1 MIFRDIKQHN
11 KVYILNKMNVT
22 IDEGIV
28 TAVGIPQPNIEGKIV
43 IDVTINVKDK
53 QATYTIPEQLSVTRA
68 NNLVLA
74 TDQKDLIQELET
86 MKTNAKLIIDSVETQ
101 KTILQKADKLLLELN
116 PVLKEKQQ
124 NEQRFSKIE
133 DSLSQIAKLMEKQQ
147 ETINNF
153 INDKNFSKKNC

>member
-11 KVYILNKMNVT
+11 KVYILDKMNVT

-74 TDQKDLIQELET
+74 IDQKDLIQELET
-86 MKTNAKLIIDSVETQ
+86 MKTNAKLIIDTQ

-153 INDKNFSKKNC
+153 INDKSFSKKNC

>member
-11 KVYILNKMNVT
+11 KVYILNKLDVT

-28 TAVGIPQPNIEGKIV
+28 TAVGIPQPNREGKIV
-43 IDVTINVKDK
+43 IDVTISIKDK
-53 QATYTIPEQLSVTRA
+53 QATYTIPEQLSITRA

-74 TDQKDLIQELET
+74 IDQKDLIQELET
-86 MKTNAKLIIDSVETQ
+86 MKTNAKLIIDSVQTQ
-101 KTILQKADKLLLELN
+101 EIILQKADKLLLELN
-116 PVLKEKQQ
+116 PILKEKQQ
-124 NEQRFSKIE
+124 NEYRFNKIE

-153 INDKNFSKKNC
+153 INDKSFSKKNC

>member
-1 MIFRDIKQHN
+1 MVNSDGTNKHWDISDVKQ
-11 KVYILNKMNVT
+11 I

-28 TAVGIPQPNIEGKIV
+28 TAVGIPQPNLEGKIV

-86 MKTNAKLIIDSVETQ
+86 MKTNAKLIIDSVDTQ

-116 PVLKEKQQ
+116 PVLKEK
-124 NEQRFSKIE
+124 
-133 DSLSQIAKLMEKQQ
+133 IAK
-147 ETINNF
+147 
-153 INDKNFSKKNC
+153 

>member
-11 KVYILNKMNVT
+11 KVYILDKMNVT

-28 TAVGIPQPNIEGKIV
+28 TAVGIPQPNLEGKIV

-74 TDQKDLIQELET
+74 IDQKDLIQELET
-86 MKTNAKLIIDSVETQ
+86 MKTNAKLIIDSVDTQ
-101 KTILQKADKLLLELN
+101 KTILQKADKLLLE
-116 PVLKEKQQ
+116 LKEKQQ

-153 INDKNFSKKNC
+153 INDKSFSKKNC

>member
-11 KVYILNKMNVT
+11 KVYILDKMNVT

-28 TAVGIPQPNIEGKIV
+28 TAVGIPQPNLEGKIV

-74 TDQKDLIQELET
+74 IDQKDLIQELET
-86 MKTNAKLIIDSVETQ
+86 MKTNAKLIIDSVDTQ

-116 PVLKEKQQ
+116 PVLKEK
-124 NEQRFSKIE
+124 SKMNR
-133 DSLSQIAKLMEKQQ
+133 DLVKLKILFLRQL
-147 ETINNF
+147 N
-153 INDKNFSKKNC
+153 

>member
-11 KVYILNKMNVT
+11 KVYILDKMNVT

-28 TAVGIPQPNIEGKIV
+28 TAVGIPQPNLEGKIV

-74 TDQKDLIQELET
+74 IDQKDLIQELET
-86 MKTNAKLIIDSVETQ
+86 MKTNAKLIIDSIETQ

-116 PVLKEKQQ
+116 PVLKKQQ
-124 NEQRFSKIE
+124 NEQRFNKIE

>member
-1 MIFRDIKQHN
+1 MRIIKKISKSLTPKEQYLEKYGKHF
-11 KVYILNKMNVT
+11 T
-22 IDEGIV
+22 IKLADF
-28 TAVGIPQPNIEGKIV
+28 AS
-43 IDVTINVKDK
+43 
-53 QATYTIPEQLSVTRA
+53 EQLSVTRA

-74 TDQKDLIQELET
+74 IDQKDLIQELET
-86 MKTNAKLIIDSVETQ
+86 MKTNAKLIIDSVDTQ

-153 INDKNFSKKNC
+153 INDKSFSKKNC

>member
-1 MIFRDIKQHN
+1 MIFKDIKQHN
-11 KVYILNKMNVT
+11 KVYILDKVNVT

-28 TAVGIPQPNIEGKIV
+28 TAVGIPQPNLEGKIV

-53 QATYTIPEQLSVTRA
+53 QATYTISEQLSVTR
-68 NNLVLA
+68 A

-86 MKTNAKLIIDSVETQ
+86 MKTNAKLIIDSVDTQ

-153 INDKNFSKKNC
+153 INDKSFSKKNC

>member
-1 MIFRDIKQHN
+1 MVNSDGTNKHWDVSDVKQ
-11 KVYILNKMNVT
+11 I
-22 IDEGIV
+22 IDELGYI
-28 TAVGIPQPNIEGKIV
+28 IPISS
-43 IDVTINVKDK
+43 
-53 QATYTIPEQLSVTRA
+53 TIPEQLSVTRA

-74 TDQKDLIQELET
+74 IDQKDLIQELET
-86 MKTNAKLIIDSVETQ
+86 MKTNAKLIIDSVDTQ

-153 INDKNFSKKNC
+153 INDKSFSKKNC

>member
-11 KVYILNKMNVT
+11 KVYILDKMNVT

-28 TAVGIPQPNIEGKIV
+28 TAVGIPQPNLEGKIV

-86 MKTNAKLIIDSVETQ
+86 MKTNAKLIIDSIDTQ

-116 PVLKEKQQ
+116 PVLKE
-124 NEQRFSKIE
+124 NSKMNRY
-133 DSLSQIAKLMEKQQ
+133 LVKLKILFLRQL
-147 ETINNF
+147 N
-153 INDKNFSKKNC
+153 

>member
-11 KVYILNKMNVT
+11 KVYILDKMNVT

-28 TAVGIPQPNIEGKIV
+28 TAVGIPQPNLEGKIV

-86 MKTNAKLIIDSVETQ
+86 MKTNAKLIIDSVDTQ

-116 PVLKEKQQ
+116 PVLKE
-124 NEQRFSKIE
+124 NSKMNR
-133 DSLSQIAKLMEKQQ
+133 DLVKLKILFLRQL
-147 ETINNF
+147 N
-153 INDKNFSKKNC
+153 

>member
-1 MIFRDIKQHN
+1 M
-11 KVYILNKMNVT
+11 
-22 IDEGIV
+22 
-28 TAVGIPQPNIEGKIV
+28 
-43 IDVTINVKDK
+43 NVKDK

-86 MKTNAKLIIDSVETQ
+86 MKTNAKLIIDSVDTQ

-116 PVLKEKQQ
+116 LVLKEKQQ
-124 NEQRFSKIE
+124 NEQRFSKIK

>member
-11 KVYILNKMNVT
+11 KVYILDKVNVT

-28 TAVGIPQPNIEGKIV
+28 TAVGIPQPNLEGKIV

-68 NNLVLA
+68 NN

-86 MKTNAKLIIDSVETQ
+86 MKTNAKLIIDSVDTQ

-116 PVLKEKQQ
+116 PILKEKQQ
-124 NEQRFSKIE
+124 NEQRFNKIE